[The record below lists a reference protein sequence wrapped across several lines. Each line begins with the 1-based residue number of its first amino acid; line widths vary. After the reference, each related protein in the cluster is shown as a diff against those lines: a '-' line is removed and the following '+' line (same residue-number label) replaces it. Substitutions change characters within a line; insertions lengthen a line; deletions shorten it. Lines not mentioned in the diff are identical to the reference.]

1 MKYLLLIYENPGTR
15 AAFFAD
21 ERLMAEM
28 NAYVDGLRES
38 GEFVGGEG
46 LADPST
52 ARVVRIQNG
61 VPAVTD
67 GPFMEAKEYFGGYMI
82 VDCDS
87 IERVT
92 EIATETATR
101 FPPSPVGSAVEVRP
115 LMDGGGVED

>member
-1 MKYLLLIYENPGTR
+1 MKYMLLIYENPGTR
-15 AAFFAD
+15 EAFFSD
-21 ERLMAEM
+21 EKLMAEM

-82 VDCDS
+82 IDCDS
-87 IERVT
+87 VERAT
-92 EIATETATR
+92 EIATR
-101 FPPSPVGSAVEVRP
+101 FPPALVGGAMEVRP
-115 LMDGGGVED
+115 LMDGGGSED